1 MTTVSSR
8 KLSGVALAVLVGA
21 AITLTGCG
29 ADVAD
34 RIDDIGAGGQSAPDA
49 GSTGAESSGTDG
61 TSSGGSS
68 EDSGAAGTPVLINI
82 TDDVAT
88 IFSDRTD
95 TAVCAE
101 ADDGSG
107 TFVVTARNHFPDV
120 GEPRY
125 VAVELSATGKPSDTP
140 IDATGTVE
148 HADGTTSAFTGTVIT
163 THSQSYLEFSGT
175 LAGDRVIIAAAC

>member
-1 MTTVSSR
+1 MRVTTVCSR
-8 KLSGVALAVLVGA
+8 RPSGVALAVLVGA

-29 ADVAD
+29 SDVAD
-34 RIDDIGAGGQSAPDA
+34 RIDDIGAGGQSAPDVGA
-49 GSTGAESSGTDG
+49 SGSDES
-61 TSSGGSS
+61 SS
-68 EDSGAAGTPVLINI
+68 EDNGNAGTPVLINI

-95 TAVCAE
+95 TAVCA
-101 ADDGSG
+101 DDGRG

-125 VAVELSATGKPSDTP
+125 VAVDLSATGKPSDTP

-148 HADGTTSAFTGTVIT
+148 HADGTTSAFAGTVLT
-163 THSQSYLEFSGT
+163 SHSESYLEFSGT
-175 LAGDRVIIAAAC
+175 LAGDRVVIAAACE